1 MINVAG
7 SNQSSTLTDEELSA
21 KLAAGEDADVVLSHS
36 PFRASVAFVGYSVWR
51 SEENGDRNLSDEQV
65 FFIRDGQVRLL
76 PPRNDL
82 NHSPHRL
89 SWGDVGNGSLQLAL
103 AMLMAM
109 LNDWERV
116 RPIYER
122 FNERFVS
129 KLPRITNWTADGADI
144 LALALALERQQ
155 D

>member
-21 KLAAGEDADVVLSHS
+21 KLGAGEDADVVLSHS